1 MRFNQTTH
9 MISMTMLGIM
19 GIYTLI
25 YAGLAGL
32 LMCTAVALIAAAF
45 VDRFEIVV
53 AISIIFSL
61 FYIYYLRKVL
71 IRLEPFQSQDGPKKI
86 ISRVESMEKKHPS
99 EPQGVYNP
107 AIEGFEDVQ
116 PKAPK
121 EGESAASSSAPTK
134 SIKNEV
140 EVPAM
145 KPEKDE
151 KDEKK
156 SDEEIAKEEV
166 QSASGSLFKNGK
178 MPSENKSGPI
188 IDSGSTLMKAMESFK
203 PEQIT
208 SMTTDTKQLLETQKQ
223 LMGMLKTVNPLITE
237 GRQLLDT
244 FSGMFGGKGTGF
256 TL

>member
-1 MRFNQTTH
+1 
-9 MISMTMLGIM
+9 MTMLVIM

-25 YAGLAGL
+25 YAGLSGL

-45 VDRFEIVV
+45 IDSFEIVV

-71 IRLEPFQSQDGPKKI
+71 IRFEPFQNQDGPKKI
-86 ISRVESMEKKHPS
+86 ISRVESMEKKHPR

-134 SIKNEV
+134 SVKNEV
-140 EVPAM
+140 EVPDI
-145 KPEKDE
+145 KPE

-156 SDEEIAKEEV
+156 SDEDIAKEEV
-166 QSASGSLFKNGK
+166 QSASGTLFKNGK
-178 MPSENKSGPI
+178 MPSEHKSGPI